1 MRCNEQIRLTPI
13 RLIDQD
19 KNMLGIISTDEA
31 MRRAREAGMDLVE
44 VSPNERPP
52 VCRIMD
58 YGKHKYNLAKKQKQ
72 RHHEQK
78 IKEVRLRPKT
88 DPHDKDIKL
97 KRARGFLEQ
106 GDRVQFTMLFRGRE
120 RFHHDVGM
128 AIFNDII
135 KALEPV
141 AKVDRFP
148 RALGRRMTM
157 VLVPAKVPSSSGKPK
172 PKASTGAKRNKPP
185 TPPKETPANQ
195 AAPAPET
202 PDAVSGD
209 TPTA

>member
-1 MRCNEQIRLTPI
+1 
-13 RLIDQD
+13 
-19 KNMLGIISTDEA
+19 MLGIISIDEA
-31 MRRAREAGMDLVE
+31 IRRAREAGLDLVE

-88 DPHDKDIKL
+88 DAHDRDIKL
-97 KRARGFLEQ
+97 KRAEGFLEQ

-120 RFHHDVGM
+120 RFHHDLGM

-135 KALEPV
+135 KALETV
-141 AKVDRFP
+141 AKVDRHP
-148 RALGRRMTM
+148 RAMGRRMTM
-157 VLVPAKVPSSSGKPK
+157 VLVPAKAPASGKSR
-172 PKASTGAKRNKPP
+172 PKAATVANKSEPP
-185 TPPKETPANQ
+185 APMEDAPANQ
-195 AAPAPET
+195 TAPAPGS
-202 PDAVSGD
+202 PDPIPGD
-209 TPTA
+209 ATSA